1 MEFKPHGH
9 KGWKRVVILS
19 AGWGCIA
26 IGIIGGF
33 IPILQGWVF
42 NVAGLLIL
50 STEYEW
56 AHRVLEWARNKFP
69 RFAASMDKVKGKAER
84 IAAKFTGKGSQE

>member
-9 KGWKRVVILS
+9 KGWKRVAVLS

-56 AHRVLEWARNKFP
+56 AHKLLVWTRNRFP
-69 RFAASMDKVKGKAER
+69 RIANAMDRVKDKAEAIAGR
-84 IAAKFTGKGSQE
+84 ITGKG